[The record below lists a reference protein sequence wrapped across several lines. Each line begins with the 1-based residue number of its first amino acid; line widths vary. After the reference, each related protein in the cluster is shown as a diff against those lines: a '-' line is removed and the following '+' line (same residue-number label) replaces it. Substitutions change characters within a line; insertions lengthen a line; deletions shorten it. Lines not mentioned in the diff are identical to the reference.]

1 MCVTFFSVLATSLK
15 ELITCMFGKGKVLF
29 LVYIYCFVSKIDA
42 SYMCG
47 IFSHDKVYFVS
58 KSVQGSFS

>member
-1 MCVTFFSVLATSLK
+1 
-15 ELITCMFGKGKVLF
+15 MFDKGKVLF
-29 LVYIYCFVSKIDA
+29 LVYIYCFVSMINA